1 MDNQILNTILTR
13 IENLGASFSSF
24 STKQNEML
32 KDIKE
37 MKKNIKDLRDDVDT
51 IYTVQQEDHKTL
63 QKQENILNIHTK
75 QLNEL
80 IFITENNKDEHIE
93 FDKRI
98 STLESLI
105 S

>member
-1 MDNQILNTILTR
+1 M
-13 IENLGASFSSF
+13 
-24 STKQNEML
+24 KQ
-32 KDIKE
+32 DIKI
-37 MKKNIKDLRDDVDT
+37 MKQDIKDLRDDVDT

-63 QKQENILNIHTK
+63 QRQEHILNTHTK
-75 QLNEL
+75 RLNEL
-80 IFITENNKDEHIE
+80 IFIAENHKDEHIE